1 MRENGPKAAAKRP
14 DWTFCP
20 NFGLASGGKSDYVLP
35 RARAPQKRLRIM
47 ETALSTTWNTKF
59 GSRRLKVDLPTLE
72 EAIFAASG
80 ITDDREGQAEIA
92 AALMGMPLDEVRTA
106 VMKVKIV
113 AEPVRQIIETARR
126 GPRVVVVEQKSARR
140 KRIS

>member
-1 MRENGPKAAAKRP
+1 
-14 DWTFCP
+14 
-20 NFGLASGGKSDYVLP
+20 
-35 RARAPQKRLRIM
+35 M

-92 AALMGMPLDEVRTA
+92 AALMGMPLDQVRPQ
-106 VMKVKIV
+106 VMKTKIAV
-113 AEPVRQIIETARR
+113 EPVRQIIESPRR

-140 KRIS
+140 KRVL